1 MKMTLNTGTRTAIDS
16 DTEDHEQDPC
26 KHNGNYRSGNNHII
40 CSNDPVITSFQP
52 ERTYLVRER
61 DIYLEDIR
69 KRITERGYL

>member
-1 MKMTLNTGTRTAIDS
+1 MLNAGTRTVIDS

-26 KHNGNYRSGNNHII
+26 KHNGRYRSDNNNSIYNNH
-40 CSNDPVITSFQP
+40 PVMTSFQP

-61 DIYLEDIR
+61 NIYLEDIR